1 MKPLRGQSGV
11 ALAVTLLMLG
21 LLTII
26 GVSAVMLSTTHFRL
40 VGNLQ
45 STNET
50 DMAVRSVI
58 ENFVSG
64 KTDDGVP
71 KGPPTCGECT
81 TVAMCVNGRQI
92 DIDITAQCVG
102 NTPADAGGSVQDV
115 GKNAVW
121 DIQGRARDAIS
132 GAEIVGHWGLLVPAS
147 SCQPCV
153 IAQCTT
159 TPAALTCD

>member
-21 LLTII
+21 LLTLI
-26 GVSAVMLSTTHFRL
+26 GVSAVMLSTAHFRL

-45 STNET
+45 SANET
-50 DMAVRSVI
+50 EMAVRGAI

-64 KTDDGVP
+64 KTDDGAP
-71 KGPPTCGECT
+71 KEPPTCGECK
-81 TVAMCVNGRQI
+81 TVGMCVNGHQI
-92 DIDITAQCVG
+92 DIDITAQCAG
-102 NTPADAGGSVQDV
+102 NIPTDAGGSVQDG

-153 IAQCTT
+153 IAQCTA